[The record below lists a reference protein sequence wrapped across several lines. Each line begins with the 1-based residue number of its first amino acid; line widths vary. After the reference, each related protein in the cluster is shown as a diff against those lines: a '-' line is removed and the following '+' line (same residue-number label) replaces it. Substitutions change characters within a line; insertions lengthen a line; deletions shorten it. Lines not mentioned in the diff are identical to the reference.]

1 MRLLLEVSNLNKVFK
16 ILSFEINRLNKA
28 VYLIKKFIF
37 EHIKNLIPN
46 KYLLDLFFTYHFY

>member
-46 KYLLDLFFTYHFY
+46 K